1 MISEV
6 GMVAR
11 ILLLVGVLF
20 LISGLFLFTLEYA
33 GIRNWKLPGDIVY
46 RKDNIFI
53 YFPIT
58 SCIALSILLALIS
71 WIIASLR
78 RYTQNQNE
86 RTDS

>member
-11 ILLLVGVLF
+11 IFLLVGILF
-20 LISGLFLFTLEYA
+20 FIGGLILFTLEYA
-33 GIRNWKLPGDIVY
+33 GVRNWKLPGDIVY
-46 RKDNIFI
+46 RKDNVFN
-53 YFPIT
+53 YFPIA

-78 RYTQNQNE
+78 R
-86 RTDS
+86 